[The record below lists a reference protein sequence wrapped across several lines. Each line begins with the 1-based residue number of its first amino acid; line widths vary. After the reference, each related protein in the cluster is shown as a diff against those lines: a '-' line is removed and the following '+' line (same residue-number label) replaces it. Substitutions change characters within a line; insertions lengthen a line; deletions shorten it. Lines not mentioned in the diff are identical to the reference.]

1 MASTR
6 SQKSRVL
13 DEVEQELQELEHL
26 SKLMEQTGL
35 ANPAPQDLAGKAKKT
50 TRRKAKKT
58 EKIPAAI
65 TSAVRTA
72 ETAEAEKEM
81 EFMASRCHNN

>member
-6 SQKSRVL
+6 SQKSRAL
-13 DEVEQELQELEHL
+13 DEVEQGLQELEHL

-35 ANPAPQDLAGKAKKT
+35 ANPAPQDLAEKAKKT

-58 EKIPAAI
+58 EKIPAAKI
-65 TSAVRTA
+65 PSAVRTA

-81 EFMASRCHNN
+81 